1 VSHAVIKVVDLW
13 KYYDEEGHGGN
24 AALRGTSLEVRRGEV
39 LAIFGKSGSGKSTLL
54 NLIAGLDRPTRG
66 LIEIEG
72 KNLETLGEAG
82 RTELRRTRLGFVFQF
97 FNLIPTL
104 TALENVHLSLEL
116 AGISNLQIAGEA
128 LAGVS
133 LHGKERRYPHELSG
147 GEQQRVAIARALVKD
162 PALVLADEP
171 TGNLDTMTG
180 NQILKILTSRC
191 RQTGMTLV
199 MVTHTS
205 LACHY
210 ADRILTMVDGII
222 TDKLNSEEI

>member
-1 VSHAVIKVVDLW
+1 VIDLW
-13 KYYDEEGHGGN
+13 KYYDEDGHGGT

-39 LAIFGKSGSGKSTLL
+39 LALVGKSGSGKSTFL
-54 NLIAGLDRPTRG
+54 NLIAGLDHPTRG
-66 LIEIEG
+66 LIEIDG

-116 AGISNLQIAGEA
+116 AGKSNLHIAGEA
-128 LAGVS
+128 LAGVG

-171 TGNLDTMTG
+171 TGNLDTVTG
-180 NQILKILTSRC
+180 NQILEILTTRC
-191 RQTGMTLV
+191 RQAGMTLV

-210 ADRILTMVDGII
+210 ADRILTMVDGIV
-222 TDKLNSEEI
+222 TKESNCKEL

>member
-147 GEQQRVAIARALVKD
+147 GEQQRVAIARAL
-162 PALVLADEP
+162 ASGARIILADEP
-171 TGNLDTMTG
+171 TGNLDKANG
-180 NQILKILTSRC
+180 DIVIEILAQLAHQQRYCI
-191 RQTGMTLV
+191 V
-199 MVTHTS
+199 VVTHNPQIAERS
-205 LACHY
+205 
-210 ADRILTMVDGII
+210 DKVWSMSDGVLVE
-222 TDKLNSEEI
+222 TT